1 MKRRLF
7 AAWIVAALVGNEAAA
22 KGRSGGKRSSSGGRS
37 SGGGRSRGCGSRGG
51 PGYRKP
57 NGQCASW
64 RD

>member
-7 AAWIVAALVGNEAAA
+7 FAWALAALAVPVAEA
-22 KGRSGGKRSSSGGRS
+22 KGRGGGSKRRS
-37 SGGGRSRGCGSRGG
+37 SGGGSRGGGSRGCGSRGG

-64 RD
+64 KD